1 VADALISKIGSK
13 NSYSSLLGLDL
24 KYNEIRAEFSPNF
37 EQKILKCYKLI
48 TLQRQ
53 EKRDQFTILSDSY
66 EKSGSN
72 SNFLD
77 ELYQAPGQ
85 NVILPPN
92 EISSS
97 SWSEQTNDLLVG
109 APGISSNQKKRISQN
124 LSGSMQESSTD
135 HT

>member
-1 VADALISKIGSK
+1 MI
-13 NSYSSLLGLDL
+13 
-24 KYNEIRAEFSPNF
+24 
-37 EQKILKCYKLI
+37 KCYKLI

-97 SWSEQTNDLLVG
+97 SWNEQANELLVVI
-109 APGISSNQKKRISQN
+109 PGNSSNQK
-124 LSGSMQESSTD
+124 
-135 HT
+135 